1 LAVARSE
8 ITDEEALRRLRAA
21 SDALGAD
28 KAQTLAANTALE
40 FARFVL
46 VTSMEAI
53 EAPETAQGVLRPEQ
67 PRADD

>member
-1 LAVARSE
+1 VVRTE
-8 ITDEEALRRLRAA
+8 ITDDEALRRLRAA

-53 EAPETAQGVLRPEQ
+53 EAPEAAQGVLRPEQ
-67 PRADD
+67 PQAGD